1 MQILSNY
8 KDLFRIEPLTRYHL
22 VTGGRGSGKSFSISL
37 FLLNLT
43 YESGHVILF
52 TRWTMVSA
60 FISIIPEF
68 IEKIELL
75 NKEEDF
81 EITQNEIVN
90 KLTGSKILFK
100 GIKTSQ
106 GTATASLKSIS
117 GVTTFLLDEAEELV
131 DETVFDRI
139 DLSIRSKD
147 KPNRV
152 ILVMNPSYKSHWIY
166 KRWVAKPKADCTY
179 IHTTYLHNRQNLS
192 KSFLDAAERTK
203 SENLHRYN
211 HLFLGEWL
219 DDAEGMLWNREIIN
233 RSRVAVSPRL
243 VRVIVAIDPAASSNM
258 DSDET
263 GIVVCGIDANKNGY
277 LIEDLSGKYTP
288 NQWGS
293 LASQTAERVQADCIV
308 AEKNQGGDMVT
319 AVIRQYNQNT
329 RVKLVTATKGK
340 YVRAEPIYSMYE
352 QGRIYHLGEFPIL
365 ENQMI
370 TFDPDKGK
378 SPDRVDALV
387 WGFTELLGDT
397 DQDYKSK
404 THGQIKKK
412 TKYDFYKDVL

>member
-166 KRWVAKPKADCTY
+166 KRWIAKPKQDCTY

-192 KSFLDAAERTK
+192 KSFLDAADRTK

-233 RSRVAVSPRL
+233 RSRIPSAPEL
-243 VRVIVAIDPAASSNM
+243 VRKIVAIDPAITANIG
-258 DSDET
+258 SDET
-263 GIVVCGIDANKNGY
+263 GIVVLGKDERGRIY
-277 LIEDLSGKYTP
+277 VLEDLSGKYSP
-288 NQWGS
+288 NEWSS
-293 LASQTAERVQADCIV
+293 LASSAVIRHGADCIV
-308 AEKNQGGDMVT
+308 AEKNQGGEMVE
-319 AVIRQYNQNT
+319 AVIRQNDNRT

-340 YVRAEPIYSMYE
+340 YVRAEPTYSLYE
-352 QGRIYHLGEFPIL
+352 QNKVFHVGNFPIL
-365 ENQMI
+365 ESQMI

-387 WGFTELLGDT
+387 WGITELTDT
-397 DQDYKSK
+397 GEFW
-404 THGQIKKK
+404 H
-412 TKYDFYKDVL
+412 V

>member
-1 MQILSNY
+1 
-8 KDLFRIEPLTRYHL
+8 
-22 VTGGRGSGKSFSISL
+22 
-37 FLLNLT
+37 
-43 YESGHVILF
+43 
-52 TRWTMVSA
+52 MVSA

-81 EITQNEIVN
+81 EITQNQIVN

-100 GIKTSQ
+100 GIRTSQ
-106 GTATASLKSIS
+106 GTATANLKSIS
-117 GVTTFLLDEAEELV
+117 GVTTWVLDEAEEQH
-131 DETVFDRI
+131 DENTFDRI

-166 KRWVAKPKADCTY
+166 KRWIAKPKQDCTY

-233 RSRVAVSPRL
+233 RSRIQTAPEL
-243 VRVIVAIDPAASSNM
+243 VRKIVAIDPAITANIG
-258 DSDET
+258 SDET
-263 GIVVCGIDANKNGY
+263 GIVVLGKDERGRIY
-277 LIEDLSGKYTP
+277 VLEDLSGKYSP
-288 NQWGS
+288 NEWSS
-293 LASQTAERVQADCIV
+293 LASSAVIRHGADCIV
-308 AEKNQGGDMVT
+308 AEKNQGGEMVE
-319 AVIRQYNQNT
+319 AVIRQNDNKT

-340 YVRAEPIYSMYE
+340 YVRAEPAYSLYE
-352 QGRIYHLGEFPIL
+352 QNKVFHVGNFPIL
-365 ENQMI
+365 ESQMI

-387 WGFTELLGDT
+387 WGITEL
-397 DQDYKSK
+397 SEMK
-404 THGQIKKK
+404 TL
-412 TKYDFYKDVL
+412 DFSVWIDD

>member
-81 EITQNEIVN
+81 EITQNQIVN

-100 GIKTSQ
+100 GIRTSQ
-106 GTATASLKSIS
+106 GTATANLKSIS
-117 GVTTFLLDEAEELV
+117 GVTTWVLDEAEEQH
-131 DETVFDRI
+131 DENTFDRI

-166 KRWVAKPKADCTY
+166 KRWIAKPKADCTY

-233 RSRVAVSPRL
+233 RSRIQTAPEL
-243 VRVIVAIDPAASSNM
+243 VRKIVAIDPAITANIG
-258 DSDET
+258 SDET
-263 GIVVCGIDANKNGY
+263 GIVVLGKDERGRIY
-277 LIEDLSGKYTP
+277 VLEDLSGKYSP
-288 NQWGS
+288 NEWSS
-293 LASQTAERVQADCIV
+293 LASSAVIRHGADCIV
-308 AEKNQGGDMVT
+308 AEKNQGGEMVE
-319 AVIRQYNQNT
+319 AVIRQNDNRT

-340 YVRAEPIYSMYE
+340 YVRAEPAYSLYE
-352 QGRIYHLGEFPIL
+352 QSKVFHVGNFPIL
-365 ENQMI
+365 ESQMI

-387 WGFTELLGDT
+387 WGITEL
-397 DQDYKSK
+397 SEMK
-404 THGQIKKK
+404 TL
-412 TKYDFYKDVL
+412 DFSVWIDD

>member
-1 MQILSNY
+1 MSGLKIIDKY
-8 KDLFRIEPLTRYHL
+8 KPLFVNPPDTRYFL
-22 VTGGRGSGKSFSISL
+22 VTGGRGSSKSFSISL

-100 GIKTSQ
+100 GIRTSQ

-131 DETVFDRI
+131 DETIFDRI

-166 KRWVAKPKADCTY
+166 KRWIAKPKADCTY

-233 RSRVAVSPRL
+233 RSRVQTAPEL
-243 VRVIVAIDPAASSNM
+243 VRKIVAIDPAITANIG
-258 DSDET
+258 SDET
-263 GIVVCGIDANKNGY
+263 GIVVLGKDERGRIY
-277 LIEDLSGKYTP
+277 VLEDLSGKYSP
-288 NQWGS
+288 NEWSS
-293 LASQTAERVQADCIV
+293 LASSSVIRHGADCIV
-308 AEKNQGGDMVT
+308 AEKNQGGEMVE
-319 AVIRQYNQNT
+319 AVIRQNDNKT

-340 YVRAEPIYSMYE
+340 YVRAEPAYSLYE
-352 QGRIYHLGEFPIL
+352 QSKVFHVGNFPIL
-365 ENQMI
+365 ESQMI

-387 WGFTELLGDT
+387 WGITEL
-397 DQDYKSK
+397 SEMK
-404 THGQIKKK
+404 TL
-412 TKYDFYKDVL
+412 DFSVWIDD

>member
-1 MQILSNY
+1 MNGLELLDIY
-8 KDLFRIEPLTRYHL
+8 KPLFINPPATRYFL
-22 VTGGRGSGKSFSISL
+22 VTGSRGSGKSYTLNL

-43 YESGHVILF
+43 YEEGHVILF

-68 IEKIELL
+68 IDKIELL
-75 NKEEDF
+75 NKEDDF

-90 KLTGSKILFK
+90 KKTGSKILFK
-100 GIKTSQ
+100 GIKTSS
-106 GTATASLKSIS
+106 GVNTANLKSIAN
-117 GVTTFLLDEAEELV
+117 VTTLVIEESEEITDE
-131 DETVFDRI
+131 DVFDRI
-139 DLSIRSKD
+139 DLSVRDKN

-166 KRWVAKPKADCTY
+166 KRWIAKPKADCTY

-233 RSRVAVSPRL
+233 RSRIQTAPEL
-243 VRVIVAIDPAASSNM
+243 VRKIVAIDPAITANIG
-258 DSDET
+258 SDET
-263 GIVVCGIDANKNGY
+263 GIVVLGKDERGRIY
-277 LIEDLSGKYTP
+277 VLEDLSGKYSP
-288 NQWGS
+288 NEWSS
-293 LASQTAERVQADCIV
+293 LASSAVIRHGADCIV
-308 AEKNQGGDMVT
+308 AEKNQGGEMVE
-319 AVIRQYNQNT
+319 AVIRQNDNKT

-340 YVRAEPIYSMYE
+340 YVRAEPAYSLYE
-352 QGRIYHLGEFPIL
+352 QSKVFHVGNFPIL
-365 ENQMI
+365 ESQMI

-387 WGFTELLGDT
+387 WGITEL
-397 DQDYKSK
+397 SEMK
-404 THGQIKKK
+404 TL
-412 TKYDFYKDVL
+412 DFSVWIDD

>member
-1 MQILSNY
+1 MSGLKIIDKY
-8 KDLFRIEPLTRYHL
+8 KPLFVNPPDTRYFL
-22 VTGGRGSGKSFSISL
+22 VTGGRGSSKSFSISL

-81 EITQNEIVN
+81 EITQNQIVN

-100 GIKTSQ
+100 GIRTSQ
-106 GTATASLKSIS
+106 GTATANLKSIS
-117 GVTTFLLDEAEELV
+117 GVTTWVLDEAEEQH
-131 DETVFDRI
+131 DENTFDRI

-166 KRWVAKPKADCTY
+166 KRWVEKPKADCTY

-233 RSRVAVSPRL
+233 RSRIQTAPEL
-243 VRVIVAIDPAASSNM
+243 VRKIVAIDPAITVNIG
-258 DSDET
+258 SDET
-263 GIVVCGIDANKNGY
+263 GIVVLGKDERGRIY
-277 LIEDLSGKYTP
+277 VLEDLSGKYSP
-288 NQWGS
+288 NEWSS
-293 LASQTAERVQADCIV
+293 LASSAVIRHGADCIV
-308 AEKNQGGDMVT
+308 AEKNQGGEMVE
-319 AVIRQYNQNT
+319 AVIRQNDNRT

-340 YVRAEPIYSMYE
+340 YVRAEPAYSLYE
-352 QGRIYHLGEFPIL
+352 QSKVFHVGNFPIL
-365 ENQMI
+365 ESQMI

-387 WGFTELLGDT
+387 WGITEL
-397 DQDYKSK
+397 SEMK
-404 THGQIKKK
+404 TL
-412 TKYDFYKDVL
+412 DFSVWIDD

>member
-1 MQILSNY
+1 MSGLKIIDKY
-8 KDLFRIEPLTRYHL
+8 KPLFVNPPDTRYFL
-22 VTGGRGSGKSFSISL
+22 VTGGRGSSKSFSISL

-100 GIKTSQ
+100 GIRTSQ

-131 DETVFDRI
+131 DETIFDRI

-166 KRWVAKPKADCTY
+166 KRWVVNPKQDCTY

-233 RSRVAVSPRL
+233 RSRIQTAPEL
-243 VRVIVAIDPAASSNM
+243 VRKIVAIDPAITANIG
-258 DSDET
+258 SDET
-263 GIVVCGIDANKNGY
+263 GIVVLGKDERGRIY
-277 LIEDLSGKYTP
+277 VLEDLSGKYSP
-288 NQWGS
+288 NEWSS
-293 LASQTAERVQADCIV
+293 LASSAVIRHGADCIV
-308 AEKNQGGDMVT
+308 AEKNQGGEMVE
-319 AVIRQYNQNT
+319 AVIRQNDNRT

-340 YVRAEPIYSMYE
+340 YVRAEPAYSLYE
-352 QGRIYHLGEFPIL
+352 QSKVFHVGNFPIL
-365 ENQMI
+365 ESQMI

-387 WGFTELLGDT
+387 WGITEL
-397 DQDYKSK
+397 SEMK
-404 THGQIKKK
+404 TL
-412 TKYDFYKDVL
+412 DFSVWIDD

>member
-1 MQILSNY
+1 MSGLKIIDKY
-8 KDLFRIEPLTRYHL
+8 KPLFVNPPDTRYFL
-22 VTGGRGSGKSFSISL
+22 VTGGRGSSKSFSISL

-100 GIKTSQ
+100 GIRTSQ

-131 DETVFDRI
+131 DETIFDRI

-166 KRWVAKPKADCTY
+166 KRWIAKPKADCTY

-203 SENLHRYN
+203 IENLHRYN

-233 RSRVAVSPRL
+233 RSRIQTAPEL
-243 VRVIVAIDPAASSNM
+243 VRKIVAIDPAITANIG
-258 DSDET
+258 SDET
-263 GIVVCGIDANKNGY
+263 GIVVLGKDERGRIY
-277 LIEDLSGKYTP
+277 VLEDLSGKYSP
-288 NQWGS
+288 NEWSS
-293 LASQTAERVQADCIV
+293 LASSAVIRHGADCIV
-308 AEKNQGGDMVT
+308 AEKNQGGEMVE
-319 AVIRQYNQNT
+319 AVIRQNDNKT

-340 YVRAEPIYSMYE
+340 YVRAEPTYSLYE
-352 QGRIYHLGEFPIL
+352 QSKVFHVGNFPIL
-365 ENQMI
+365 ESQMI

-387 WGFTELLGDT
+387 WGITELT
-397 DQDYKSK
+397 DSGEFW
-404 THGQIKKK
+404 H
-412 TKYDFYKDVL
+412 V

>member
-166 KRWVAKPKADCTY
+166 KRWVAKPKQDCTY

-192 KSFLDAAERTK
+192 KSFLDAADRTK
-203 SENLHRYN
+203 IENLHRYN